1 MFQLYLNSLLLLLK
15 HVKITNNIKRV
26 QMKVALVTGSSSGI
40 GKAISSK
47 LKHNGYKVYGI
58 SREDGNI
65 LCDLQDIKSLH
76 VEIKKLLKTTD
87 IDLLINCA
95 GVGVFAPH
103 EEISLD
109 KIEELIDV
117 NLKAPI
123 ILTNLCLRSLKKTKG
138 HIINISSVEAT
149 KHSKFSAL
157 YTATKSGLRD
167 FSLSL
172 FEELRRSGVRV
183 TSINPD
189 MTKTAFFDEL
199 SFEPSDKEDTHIK
212 PEDIAKTVLQIIE
225 SPYVTTD
232 ITIRPQR
239 LEIVKK

>member
-1 MFQLYLNSLLLLLK
+1 
-15 HVKITNNIKRV
+15 
-26 QMKVALVTGSSSGI
+26 MKTALVTGSSSGI
-40 GKAISSK
+40 GRAICDE
-47 LKHNGYKVYGI
+47 LKDNNYKVYGI
-58 SREDGNI
+58 SRKNAEI
-65 LCDLQDIKSLH
+65 VCDLQDTKALH
-76 VEIKKLLKTTD
+76 VKIKKLLKDTD
-87 IDLLINCA
+87 IDLLVNCA
-95 GVGVFAPH
+95 GLGVFAPH

-123 ILTNLCLRSLKKTKG
+123 VLTNLCLRSLKKTKG
-138 HIINISSVEAT
+138 HIVNISSVEAT

-189 MTKTAFFDEL
+189 MTKTPFFDNL
-199 SFEPSDKEDTHIK
+199 NFEPSSKEDTHIK
-212 PEDIAKTVLQIIE
+212 PENIAKTLIQIIN
-225 SPYVTTD
+225 SDFVVTD
-232 ITIRPQR
+232 ITVRPQK
-239 LEIVKK
+239 LEIIKK